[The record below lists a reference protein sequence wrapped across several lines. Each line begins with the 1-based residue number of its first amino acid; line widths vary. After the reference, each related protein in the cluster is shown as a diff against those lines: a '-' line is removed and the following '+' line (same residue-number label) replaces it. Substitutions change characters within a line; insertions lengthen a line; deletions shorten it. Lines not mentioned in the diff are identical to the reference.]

1 MGIYNIKVKI
11 GTWENEGLPEG
22 LQYFI
27 STGLGPLFQLSKEGS
42 SVFLKASMQGSSL
55 EHCKS
60 LMLSQVGMA
69 KTMYNIQHGR
79 M

>member
-11 GTWENEGLPEG
+11 GTWGNEGLPEG
-22 LQYFI
+22 LQDFI
-27 STGLGPLFQLSKEGS
+27 SNGLGPKYQISKEGS
-42 SVFLKASMQGSSL
+42 SVFLEASMQGSSL

-60 LMLSQVGMA
+60 LMLSEVGMA
-69 KTMYNIQHGR
+69 KIMYKIQHGR